1 MPKASF
7 VEKHIW
13 DVEGFE
19 VEITQT
25 VDGKEKDVRGDKVLP
40 KQYAAN
46 KASKNSFTVAQ
57 WKEKFQYQF
66 PGYGVNVLNADGSK
80 ARGNTKLS
88 TVRDTY
94 ASEDD
99 E

>member
-1 MPKASF
+1 MPRASF

-19 VEITQT
+19 VKITQT
-25 VDGKEKDVRGDKVLP
+25 VDGIERDVRSDKVLP
-40 KQYAAN
+40 KQYEAN
-46 KASKNSFTVAQ
+46 RASKNSFTVSQ

-66 PGYGVNVLNADGSK
+66 PGYGITVLNSDGTK

-94 ASEDD
+94 CEDT

>member
-13 DVEGFE
+13 NVEGFE
-19 VEITQT
+19 VTITQI
-25 VDGKEKDVRGDKVLP
+25 VDGKVRDVRGDKMMP
-40 KQYAAN
+40 KQYSAER
-46 KASKNSFTVAQ
+46 ASKNSFTVSE
-57 WKEKFQYQF
+57 WKEKFKYQF
-66 PGYGVNVLNADGSK
+66 PGYGADVLNADGTK

-94 ASEDD
+94 E
-99 E
+99 